1 MKNENYIT
9 IQGWMRNVHNLKG
22 NELLLYAIIY
32 GFCQDGESE
41 FTGASKYLE
50 ESVGASKSAVR
61 ASIKRLEEKGLLS
74 RRIENINGLTLNR
87 YTALKGGTEIT
98 PPVLSVCDVCSEIEC
113 ECVETTRG
121 GALNQHGGGVETT
134 HNNTIN
140 NTNKDITNN
149 ITNKT
154 MSEIEISD
162 FESEKDLK
170 YFEVAKAFHSLFIKN
185 LKVKKVPTK
194 KLENTNA
201 VKFIAQIRLMYER
214 DDYTDEQFRDVFK
227 FLNSP
232 KGEFWTTNILS
243 TTKLREKFTTL
254 LLQNGRKQAS
264 TQDDRSD
271 AEKTESAVRNY
282 YSDLAEGTKEGQR
295 G

>member
-1 MKNENYIT
+1 MSEQEKKEYYSGHVQIPFWV
-9 IQGWMRNVHNLKG
+9 IKECGFKLSDLLIYSMILSFSREKQGRFYGSLNWLAERSGLSKSSVQRSLKYLTQNG
-22 NELLLYAIIY
+22 YLDKVELDVKGVKMCEYSAII
-32 GFCQDGESE
+32 
-41 FTGASKYLE
+41 
-50 ESVGASKSAVR
+50 
-61 ASIKRLEEKGLLS
+61 KGRS
-74 RRIENINGLTLNR
+74 QNDHTQVNQ
-87 YTALKGGTEIT
+87 
-98 PPVLSVCDVCSEIEC
+98 VEIESQD
-113 ECVETTRG
+113 EYGRSQNDHEPVVSLT
-121 GALNQHGGGVETT
+121 
-134 HNNTIN
+134 
-140 NTNKDITNN
+140 TNN
-149 ITNKT
+149 ILNNKVNNISNKT

-162 FESEKDLK
+162 FESENDKK
-170 YFEVAKAFHSLFIKN
+170 YFEVAKAFHDLFLKN

-264 TQDDRSD
+264 TQDNRSD
-271 AEKTESAVRNY
+271 GEKTESAVRNY
-282 YSDLAEGTKEGQR
+282 YSDLAEGAKEGQR